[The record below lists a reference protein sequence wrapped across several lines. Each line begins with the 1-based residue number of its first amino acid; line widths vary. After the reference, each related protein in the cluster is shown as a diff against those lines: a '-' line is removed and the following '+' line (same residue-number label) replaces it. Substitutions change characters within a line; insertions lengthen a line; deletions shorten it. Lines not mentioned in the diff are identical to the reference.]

1 MVTPAH
7 GSNGEDAPRSGRA
20 WLDLDP
26 ADDPHTNGSPTNGAV
41 ASADGL
47 VTPDRTI
54 VTRMD
59 AHCHSKASSKPVMA
73 AVGIIGCPECYSE
86 PEAVYDQAMA
96 RGMDLV
102 TITDHDTI
110 AGAMTLVERG
120 FDRFI
125 VGQEVSV
132 RFPEDKCLLHVLV
145 WGLTPELDEE
155 IGKLALRDDV
165 YAFAAWLRDR
175 DLPHAF
181 AHPLYIQNGRL
192 SRWHIERAALLFRGF
207 ETTNG
212 AHADQINGAIRRF
225 LDQLSPERIA
235 NLAAEHGI
243 EPVWPEAWRK
253 AQTGGS
259 DDHALLNI
267 GRTWTQIET
276 PAGKVTDPSVFLR
289 RVMGFESISGGIG
302 GHSALL
308 AHQFS
313 SVGAHYFSRTLYT
326 RRTPIG
332 KYVSAKMLRFFG
344 VHVQAP
350 SKKKVAAYK
359 VAQKVWL
366 KRKKKS
372 IPILRALK
380 REMRDVLEKY
390 PNLRHR
396 LDPDTWADGTAVSQH
411 EEMADFVQDLT
422 EALSRSMVP
431 GARRAFGRRDA
442 GKISEYLVS
451 YAMLI
456 AAQTP
461 YMISLFYQNKERNFL
476 DKFEHEAATPG
487 SGISVLERPMKVSLF
502 TDTVADVN
510 GVSRFI
516 QNVAEQSLVDG
527 CDLEVITSTKLP
539 IPDIQNIK
547 NFEPAFSTKMP
558 RYDELDLV
566 LPPLMRILRHVD
578 KHQPDVIH
586 ISTPGPVGCIG
597 FLAAKMLRVPVLGV
611 YHTDFPAYVDR
622 LFDDH
627 AMTKMTE
634 KFMRAFYKP
643 FSAIFTRSDDYVRS
657 LTSLGMPADSIVR
670 LMPGFDANMFH
681 PRHRNPDLW
690 TRLGVDPEAVK
701 VLYCGRVSVEKNLPA
716 LVHVWKKARKI
727 AKDKGVP
734 AKLIIVGDGPYR
746 AKMTK
751 ELAGKD
757 VHFLGFRHGD
767 ELCSIYAS
775 SDLFV
780 FPSTTDTL
788 GQVVMESQGS
798 ALPVIV
804 TDQGGPKE
812 VVKDGVT
819 GFVLPADD
827 SDAWISTIAD
837 LITDTG
843 KRRWMGDA
851 AHEFMQGFSLRHS
864 FDHFWQVHTEAWHDH
879 LRRQGIE
886 RAEPERPALGVTPV
900 HAPMG

>member
-1 MVTPAH
+1 MVTPNR
-7 GSNGEDAPRSGRA
+7 GIDPPRSGRA
-20 WLDLDP
+20 WHDHDP
-26 ADDPHTNGSPTNGAV
+26 ASDHDTPAGANGNGA
-41 ASADGL
+41 AGSRA
-47 VTPDRTI
+47 I
-54 VTRMD
+54 VTRID

-73 AVGIIGCPECYSE
+73 AAGIIGCPECYSE

-132 RFPEDKCLLHVLV
+132 KFPEDKCLLHVLV
-145 WGLTPELDEE
+145 WGLNPDLDEE
-155 IGKLALRDDV
+155 IDTLDLRDDV

-175 DLPHAF
+175 DLAHAF
-181 AHPLYIQNGRL
+181 AHPLYVQNGRL

-225 LDQLSPERIA
+225 LVGLTPERVAEISH
-235 NLAAEHGI
+235 EHGM
-243 EPVWPEAWRK
+243 EPLWPEAWRK
-253 AQTGGS
+253 ARTGGS
-259 DDHALLNI
+259 DDHALLNV

-276 PAGKVTDPSVFLR
+276 PQGKLADADAFFR
-289 RVMGFESISGGIG
+289 RVMRFESESGGLG

-308 AHQFS
+308 AHQFT
-313 SVGAHYFSRTLYT
+313 SVGAHYFSRSLYT

-344 VHVQAP
+344 VQVTAP
-350 SKKKVAAYK
+350 TKKKVAAYK

-372 IPILRALK
+372 IPVLRAL
-380 REMRDVLEKY
+380 RRDMSDVLDKY

-411 EEMADFVQDLT
+411 EEMADFVQDLID
-422 EALSRSMVP
+422 ALSRSMVP
-431 GARRAFGRRDA
+431 GARKAFGKRDA
-442 GKISEYLVS
+442 GKISEYLIS
-451 YAMLI
+451 YAMLLG
-456 AAQTP
+456 AQAP

-476 DKFEHEAATPG
+476 DKFEHEAASPG

-502 TDTVADVN
+502 TDTIADIN

-516 QNVAEQSLVDG
+516 QNVAEQSLVEG
-527 CDLEVITSTKLP
+527 RDLEVITSTKLDL
-539 IPDIQNIK
+539 PDIENIK
-547 NFEPAFSTKMP
+547 NFEPAFSTRMP
-558 RYDELDLV
+558 RYDELDMV
-566 LPPLMRILRHVD
+566 LPPIMRILRHVD

-586 ISTPGPVGCIG
+586 ISTPGPVGCVG
-597 FLAAKMLRVPVLGV
+597 FIAAKMLRVPVLGV

-657 LTSLGMPADSIVR
+657 LTALGMPADSIVR
-670 LMPGFDANMFH
+670 LMPGFDAHMFH
-681 PRHRNPDLW
+681 PRCRDLAIW
-690 TRLGVDPEAVK
+690 DRLGISQGSVK

-716 LVHVWKKARKI
+716 LVHTWKKVHKAAKAR
-727 AKDKGVP
+727 GVE
-734 AKLIIVGDGPYR
+734 AELIVVGDGPYR

-751 ELAGKD
+751 ELAGKGA
-757 VHFLGFRHGD
+757 HFLGFRHGD
-767 ELCSIYAS
+767 ELSALYAS
-775 SDLFV
+775 SDMFV

-798 ALPVIV
+798 SLPVIV

-812 VVKDGVT
+812 VVRDGET

-827 SDAWISTIAD
+827 TDAWVETLVGLIAD
-837 LITDTG
+837 PG
-843 KRRWMGDA
+843 KRRLMGDA
-851 AHEFMQGFSLRHS
+851 AHEYMQGFSLVHS
-864 FDHFWQVHTEAWHDH
+864 FEHFWQVHTEAWHEH

-886 RAEPERPALGVTPV
+886 RAEPERGASPAGVPARV
-900 HAPMG
+900 G